1 MKRKVVLPLLLIAFL
16 LSNCFVALAADN
28 TNYKAKYE
36 HQLYVNRGMVATAV
50 MMLSWFKNHPEYKK
64 FESIKDRVDGF
75 YKELNRAKQAH
86 FKALALAKK
95 QDWKGAFES
104 LKDEWNYL
112 NDIAVKGK
120 KTQDDLMELE
130 EKQSGGSNEE

>member
-1 MKRKVVLPLLLIAFL
+1 MKRRVVLPLLLIAFL

>member
-1 MKRKVVLPLLLIAFL
+1 MKRRVVLPLLLIAFL

-75 YKELNRAKQAH
+75 YKELDRAKQAH

>member
-75 YKELNRAKQAH
+75 YKELDRAKQAH